1 LPVGD
6 GSAAGVWP
14 NGLRYTFSGNRIGG
28 MLSAVEPGW
37 APAPMPQPCFDDC
50 LYDPGKSA
58 LTATLARSA
67 DATGDAGLRALALDL
82 TTYSLQRIAAEPLP
96 MGKIP
101 GENFGRL
108 TSAVARLA
116 HGVEPPGR
124 IFADGFEV
132 TP

>member
-1 LPVGD
+1 VSTFAFRSLSVRFRCQWV
-6 GSAAGVWP
+6 STFAAFVHV
-14 NGLRYTFSGNRIGG
+14 RCR
-28 MLSAVEPGW
+28 
-37 APAPMPQPCFDDC
+37 QPCFDDC

-96 MGKIP
+96 VGKIP
-101 GENFGRL
+101 GDNFGRL

-116 HGVEPPGR
+116 RGVEPPGQ